1 MTLTLDAA
9 RAIVR
14 QPGLHLSEAVDAAI
28 DRMMRS
34 PDWTDQNEATALQR
48 AISREGR
55 PVRHDEAH
63 DFRADDVI
71 AHDAIAIRTIWPQAV
86 MWIAGAALVYSVIHF
101 GIPLI
106 ALGFQTAGRFAW
118 GL

>member
-1 MTLTLDAA
+1 MTLTLDTA

-14 QPGLHLSEAVDAAI
+14 QPGLHLSSVVDDAI

-48 AISREGR
+48 AIRREGR
-55 PVRHDEAH
+55 PVSHEEAH
-63 DFRADDVI
+63 DFRNGNM
-71 AHDAIAIRTIWPQAV
+71 DALHWPSVLVWGAMAIGVFAAWAYALPLAIHGLRAV
-86 MWIAGAALVYSVIHF
+86 A
-101 GIPLI
+101 
-106 ALGFQTAGRFAW
+106 RFVW